1 MSLSGKSTME
11 VKRLRTLALKAFK
24 TLNNMNPEYMKEIF
38 QNTKQ
43 YESRIHEGN
52 ISKGSLLY
60 ASRRSLNL
68 ELNENH
74 STKYGSKS
82 RRYPGKS
89 KMTGFSYL
97 ELPSK

>member
-1 MSLSGKSTME
+1 ME

-38 QNTKQ
+38 QKAAFFT
-43 YESRIHEGN
+43 
-52 ISKGSLLY
+52 
-60 ASRRSLNL
+60 RRSLNL

>member
-1 MSLSGKSTME
+1 
-11 VKRLRTLALKAFK
+11 
-24 TLNNMNPEYMKEIF
+24 MNPEYMKEIF
-38 QNTKQ
+38 QKAAFFT
-43 YESRIHEGN
+43 
-52 ISKGSLLY
+52 
-60 ASRRSLNL
+60 RRSLNL

-74 STKYGSKS
+74 STKYGIKS